1 MNSPATSRSNSSSD
15 VSSTSGPETP
25 QREYKFHKAVRNTY
39 GRAVRSALESPSS
52 PEVWTSPPK
61 TTPSASSS
69 PLERGRFRPSGSFSS
84 GFATSDPWDT
94 PTRGTRTLTE
104 KLERAKLEFDS
115 DDDEL
120 FNKNPLEQ
128 PDRDDELHN
137 VFMVKDIK
145 KDADRGGSVAED
157 EALRSPRTPVKRKQQ
172 FIEVEIP
179 IRSSPRRR
187 KILVQDKEQDR
198 DGTELQSKGGWV
210 SPRLSPSPPSSP
222 SQRSRRVALQ
232 IPTPASSA
240 TSTDSNRLKS
250 ADARRIGSSKQPTL
264 QASISSFFTP
274 KAGNGTGILK
284 TRGSHNSDQSTETEA
299 ISPSNRRQ
307 SGKSSSTSAVESAV
321 KLEQLFLSFSKD
333 RTKALSSPSKASPT
347 STRTP
352 KLSLQRED
360 EKSKRYHCPQCRM
373 PFVRGQQEDEQIHDR
388 YHRAVLGGIDYPGY
402 KNEVVVAQFS
412 DPDFG
417 YGSRRNSSSINSN
430 GKGNNSSNGDSSLD
444 DVLSGSRIVM
454 VTMSDSGRSNSA
466 GSGGSSAEKKK
477 VKEVLQMMNK
487 ELGSVDFDPEQLEAC
502 KVFLYI
508 SGKKKVVGCVIAER
522 IRQGYEILSLS
533 DAQRSI
539 PGCDPTSTD
548 ATSAEAKTAIS
559 ALATS
564 APSALSKTGTTDST
578 VASQG
583 HEEKGEAEEDESSAI
598 FCSTVPQ
605 PAICGINRIWVSRHY
620 RRQRI
625 ASRMLDAVRN
635 RFNYACKL
643 DKKDLAFSQP
653 TGDGKALAKQYLGT
667 ERFLVY
673 VE

>member
-1 MNSPATSRSNSSSD
+1 MDSPATSRSNK
-15 VSSTSGPETP
+15 
-25 QREYKFHKAVRNTY
+25 YKFHKSVRNTY
-39 GRAVRSALESPSS
+39 GRAARSALESPSTPDVWSS
-52 PEVWTSPPK
+52 PQK
-61 TTPSASSS
+61 TTAGVSSS
-69 PLERGRFRPSGSFSS
+69 PLERGRSRLSGSFS

-120 FNKNPLEQ
+120 LNKNPLVR
-128 PDRDDELHN
+128 PDRDDDLHN
-137 VFMVKDIK
+137 VFIVKDTK
-145 KDADRGGSVAED
+145 KDADRGGNVTED
-157 EALRSPRTPVKRKQQ
+157 GALRTPRTPIKRKQQ
-172 FIEVEIP
+172 FVEVEIP
-179 IRSSPRRR
+179 MRSSPRRR
-187 KILVQDKEQDR
+187 KILAQDEEQGT
-198 DGTELQSKGGWV
+198 DGTGVQNTRGWI
-210 SPRLSPSPPSSP
+210 SPRSSPSPPPSP
-222 SQRSRRVALQ
+222 SQRSRRVALH

-240 TSTDSNRLKS
+240 TSTVSSRSKS
-250 ADARRIGSSKQPTL
+250 ADAKQIGSFKQPTL

-284 TRGSHNSDQSTETEA
+284 TRGPYNKDPSMETEA
-299 ISPSNRRQ
+299 ISPTNKRQ
-307 SGKSSSTSAVESAV
+307 PSKPSSSSAVEPAG

-333 RTKALSSPSKASPT
+333 RSKSLPSPSKASPA

-352 KLSLQRED
+352 KSSLQRED
-360 EKSKRYHCPQCRM
+360 EKLKQYHCPQCRM

-417 YGSRRNSSSINSN
+417 YGFRRNSSSINTT
-430 GKGNNSSNGDSSLD
+430 GKGNSMSNGDSSLD
-444 DVLSGSRIVM
+444 DALSSSRIVM
-454 VTMSDSGRSNSA
+454 VAMLDSGRSNSA

-533 DAQRSI
+533 AEHSI

-548 ATSAEAKTAIS
+548 ATSLEAKTTLS
-559 ALATS
+559 TLATP
-564 APSALSKTGTTDST
+564 APSATSTIGTT

-583 HEEKGEAEEDESSAI
+583 RDEKGEAKEEDEVESSAI

-635 RFNYACKL
+635 RFIYACKL